1 MAGISS
7 IGEKE
12 QGGLGKQFDGK
23 WGDPTKDVVDL
34 KPKTIAAAEVNKNPI
49 KNPIKK
55 RPTTIGCTYPF

>member
-1 MAGISS
+1 MARISS

-12 QGGLGKQFDGK
+12 HGGLRKQFNGK
-23 WGDPTKDVVDL
+23 WGGPTRDVVDL

-49 KNPIKK
+49 KK